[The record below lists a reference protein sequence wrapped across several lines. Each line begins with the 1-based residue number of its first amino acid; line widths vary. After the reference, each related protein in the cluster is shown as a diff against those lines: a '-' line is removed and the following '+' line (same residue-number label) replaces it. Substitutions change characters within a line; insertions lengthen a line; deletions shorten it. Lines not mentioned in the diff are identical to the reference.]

1 MEELAGYIFERILTI
16 HSSESGNDEKLRLL
30 RITAEE
36 MLKKL
41 IAGNGVRIS
50 GIIPMAVFLFDKNLD
65 AKRFEDEF
73 FGFIRLGNKAS
84 HTFPLDATNDEV
96 DSCIKAFSTIVSTL
110 TACPVPTEIELIY
123 EGRELPPLRHKILQN
138 KEIVEFISATIKRTI
153 WRAKSGE
160 RLNYIDL
167 ICYAEELGNF
177 TVRIYK
183 SVRQPVEGQ
192 PSIKTLYDWGQFIP
206 EYSRVNFFNILQ
218 DPENPQHFSLDYT
231 KTLVVLEP
239 DFLLEAKDVGS
250 LFQRNER
257 YPVYYVIEKLLPG
270 EGNWKMF
277 KGTLVNNF
285 LDKYLFEDE
294 VNFEAAFDEFITE
307 NLITTYSIKEY
318 LGQIKE
324 EIKTVHLPR
333 IKASLPILKGNNG
346 EYTVTTEP
354 TFYSPMFGITGRL
367 DILQSSVTDPKRKNV
382 LELKSGKVPNFGVWK
397 QEEMQVTAYNLL
409 MQSNFGNDRRGD
421 SSIFYSAAQNNP
433 VRNVPVMTTKSI
445 EFLTGRNEIF
455 LMLYLLK
462 QNDDRVFSRLLQFS
476 ANGLPEFIL
485 KNIARFKTVFE
496 ASSPLEQKYYRASV
510 SFLINELF
518 DSKISA
524 NDNEGGDSSFASLWR
539 QQPLIKEESQFSL
552 IRGLEFDNYDE
563 QRDLYFF
570 RRTKKVVAKFREKDL
585 IILYPYTEELDPLH
599 REILKGSIAE
609 LTNEIVAVKLF
620 NKQVDRTV
628 FNTSKYFA
636 IEPDFKDG
644 GILSNVK
651 MMFGFLDAFSRNKEL
666 LLGLT
671 APKSEPL
678 STDKLPGLHPSQEE
692 NVLKA
697 LAAKDYFLLQ
707 GPPGTGKTS
716 FALLT
721 IVEKILKRSPDET
734 VTILAFTNKAI
745 KEVCNKLN
753 SVGIKYLFNSSS
765 EEDDNSLKTM
775 VKTHDLE
782 SFGEYVKS
790 IRVVTST
797 VASFVKYSNDLKSFF
812 RFDTLIVDEAS
823 QLLEPQLA
831 GIVVNFNRF
840 ILIGDQNQLPAVTV
854 QSDVNTLISDPVLNE
869 IGITDMKISLFERM
883 FNTAV
888 QNGWTNAYGT
898 LIEQFRMDEKIMQMI
913 NHYYH
918 DGLRCAFS
926 VKQNLDDIY
935 PTRDES
941 KISELLISNRLIFIE
956 TPLSKTGKNNESEA
970 NIVAQI
976 VEKIKINGLSEKNGS
991 LNLGIITP
999 WRAQIATIKQK
1010 LEEIGITGVPVDTVE
1025 RFQGSE
1031 NRVII
1036 YSTSVSNHF
1045 QLERLGSIGINRST
1059 EAEVEVDRKLNVVLS
1074 RAQEQIIILGSVSVL
1089 RTSQH
1094 YKKVLETIL
1103 RGGRFVAASERVNI
1117 FGT

>member
-1 MEELAGYIFERILTI
+1 
-16 HSSESGNDEKLRLL
+16 
-30 RITAEE
+30 

-41 IAGNGVRIS
+41 VAGNGVRIS

-65 AKRFEDEF
+65 AKKFEDEF

-84 HTFPLDATNDEV
+84 HTFPLDSSNDQV
-96 DSCIKAFSTIVSTL
+96 DSCIKIFSIMISIL
-110 TACPVPTEIELIY
+110 TAKPVPVEIKAIY
-123 EGRELPPLRHKILQN
+123 EGRELPPLRHKTLL
-138 KEIVEFISATIKRTI
+138 KKDIVEFISATIKRTV
-153 WRAKSGE
+153 WLGKTGE
-160 RLNYIDL
+160 RLSYIDL
-167 ICYAEELGNF
+167 LCYAEELGDF
-177 TVRIYK
+177 TVRIFK
-183 SVRQPVEGQ
+183 SVRQPVDGQ
-192 PSIKTLYDWGQFIP
+192 PAIKTLYDWGQFIP
-206 EYSRVNFFNILQ
+206 NFSKVNFFNILQ

-270 EGNWKMF
+270 ESNWKMF

-294 VNFEAAFDEFITE
+294 VNFEAAFDEFVTE
-307 NLITTYSIKEY
+307 NLITSYSLRENLK
-318 LGQIKE
+318 QIKD
-324 EIKTVHLPR
+324 EIRTIHLPR
-333 IKASLPILKGNNG
+333 IKAALPALKGNNG
-346 EYTVTTEP
+346 EYIVTTEP
-354 TFYSPMFGITGRL
+354 TFYSAMFGITGRL
-367 DILQSSVTDPKRKNV
+367 DILQSSITDPKRKNV

-421 SSIFYSAAQNNP
+421 SSIFYSAAQSNP

-462 QNDDRVFSRLLQFS
+462 QNDDRVFSRMIKFS
-476 ANGLPEFIL
+476 PAGLPEFIL
-485 KNIARFKTVFE
+485 KNIARFKSVFE
-496 ASSPLEQKYYRASV
+496 AASPLEQKYYRASV

-570 RRTKKVVAKFREKDL
+570 RRTKNVVARFREKDL

-599 REILKGSIAE
+599 REILKGSIAQ
-609 LTNEIVAVKLF
+609 LTNEIVAVKLY
-620 NKQVDRTV
+620 NKQVDRTL
-628 FNTSKYFA
+628 FYKEKYFA

-671 APKSEPL
+671 APESEPI
-678 STDKLPGLHPSQEE
+678 STEGLPELHPSQEE
-692 NVLKA
+692 NVQKA

-721 IVEKILKRSPDET
+721 IVEKILERSPDET
-734 VTILAFTNKAI
+734 ITILAFTNKAI

-753 SVGIKYLFNSSS
+753 SAGIKYLFNSSS

-782 SFGEYVKS
+782 SFGEYVQS

-797 VASFVKYSNDLKSFF
+797 VASFVKYSNDLKTFF

-831 GIVVNFNRF
+831 GIVVNFNRY

-854 QSDVNTLISDPVLNE
+854 QSDVNTLINDPLLNE
-869 IGITDMKISLFERM
+869 IGIFDMKVSLFERM

-888 QNGWTNAYGT
+888 RNGWTNAYGT
-898 LIEQFRMDEKIMQMI
+898 LIEQFRMDEKIMQLI

-918 DGLRCAFS
+918 DGLRCALS
-926 VKQNLDDIY
+926 ERQNPDSIY
-935 PTRDES
+935 SGGDES
-941 KISELLISNRLIFIE
+941 GISELLRSNRLVFIE
-956 TPLSKTGKNNESEA
+956 TPLSKSGKNNENEA
-970 NIVAQI
+970 DIVALI
-976 VEKIKINGLSEKNGS
+976 VEKIKVCGLSEKNGS

-1010 LEEIGITGVPVDTVE
+1010 LEEMGITGIPVDTVE

-1031 NRVII
+1031 NKVII
-1036 YSTSVSNHF
+1036 YSTSVSNHY

-1059 EAEVEVDRKLNVVLS
+1059 DGEVEVDRKLNVVLS

-1089 RTSQH
+1089 RTSLH
-1094 YKKVLETIL
+1094 YKKVLETII
-1103 RGGRFVAASERVNI
+1103 RSGRFVSAQERVKI

>member
-84 HTFPLDATNDEV
+84 HSFPLEASNDEV
-96 DSCIKAFSTIVSTL
+96 DSCISAFATIASLL
-110 TACPVPTEIELIY
+110 TTSPVPAEIKAIY
-123 EGRELPPLRHKILQN
+123 EERSLPSLKHKTIRN

-153 WRAKSGE
+153 WQDKTGE

-167 ICYAEELGNF
+167 VCFAEELGDF

-183 SVRQPVEGQ
+183 TTRQPVEGQ

-206 EYSRVNFFNILQ
+206 NFSKVNFFNILQ
-218 DPENPQHFSLDYT
+218 DPENPQHFSLDYN

-257 YPVYYVIEKLLPG
+257 YPVYYVIEKLLPS

-307 NLITTYSIKEY
+307 NLVTSYSIREY
-318 LGQIKE
+318 LVQIKE
-324 EIKTVHLPR
+324 EIRTIHLPR
-333 IKASLPILKGNNG
+333 IKAALPALKGNNG

-354 TFYSPMFGITGRL
+354 TFYSAMFGITGRL
-367 DILQSSVTDPKRKNV
+367 DILQSSVSDPKRKNV

-421 SSIFYSAAQNNP
+421 SSIFYSAALNNP
-433 VRNVPVMTTKSI
+433 VRNVAVMTTKSI

-462 QNDDRVFSRLLQFS
+462 QNDDRVFNRILQFS
-476 ANGLPEFIL
+476 ATGLPEFIL
-485 KNIARFKTVFE
+485 KNIARFKSVFE

-552 IRGLEFDNYDE
+552 IRGLEFDNYEE

-570 RRTKKVVAKFREKDL
+570 RRTKKVVARFREKDL

-599 REILKGSIAE
+599 REILKGSIAQ
-609 LTNEIVAVKLF
+609 LTNDIVVVKLF

-628 FNTSKYFA
+628 FNTAKYFA

-651 MMFGFLDAFSRNKEL
+651 MMFGFLDAFDRNKEL

-671 APKSEPL
+671 APESEPI
-678 STDKLPGLHPSQEE
+678 SNEGLPGLHRSQEE

-753 SVGIKYLFNSSS
+753 SAGIKYLFNSSS

-782 SFGEYVKS
+782 SFGDYVKS

-797 VASFVKYSNDLKSFF
+797 VASFVKYSNDLKAFF

-854 QSDVNTLISDPVLNE
+854 QSDVTTSINDPLLNE
-869 IGITDMKISLFERM
+869 IGIFDMKVSLFERM

-888 QNGWTNAYGT
+888 RNGWTNAYGT
-898 LIEQFRMDEKIMQMI
+898 LIEQFRMDEKIMQLI

-918 DGLRCAFS
+918 DGLRCALPER
-926 VKQNLDDIY
+926 QNLDDIY
-935 PTRDES
+935 PKGDES
-941 KISELLISNRLIFIE
+941 KISELLRANRLIFIE
-956 TPLSKTGKNNESEA
+956 TPLSKSGKNNESEA
-970 NIVAQI
+970 DIVAQI
-976 VEKIKINGLSEKNGS
+976 VEKIKICGLSEKNGS

-1010 LEEIGITGVPVDTVE
+1010 LEEMGITGVPVDTVE

-1036 YSTSVSNHF
+1036 YSTSVSNHY
-1045 QLERLGSIGINRST
+1045 QLERLGSIGVNRST

-1089 RTSQH
+1089 RTSLH
-1094 YKKVLETIL
+1094 YKKVLETII
-1103 RGGRFVAASERVNI
+1103 RGGRFVSASERVEI